1 MNDTGVEKP
10 VAFGSLLRNS
20 NLELISPQNHLEED
34 DIHVYEDRILIDLEN
49 AFWSSFTDTNSMDPL
64 IDKGANGIE
73 IRPESPDEIEPGD
86 VISYESKF
94 ADGIIIHRVIEKG
107 TDDNGVYFITKGDNN
122 PIRDPEKVHF
132 EQVKGIL
139 VGVIY

>member
-1 MNDTGVEKP
+1 
-10 VAFGSLLRNS
+10 
-20 NLELISPQNHLEED
+20 
-34 DIHVYEDRILIDLEN
+34 
-49 AFWSSFTDTNSMDPL
+49 MDPL